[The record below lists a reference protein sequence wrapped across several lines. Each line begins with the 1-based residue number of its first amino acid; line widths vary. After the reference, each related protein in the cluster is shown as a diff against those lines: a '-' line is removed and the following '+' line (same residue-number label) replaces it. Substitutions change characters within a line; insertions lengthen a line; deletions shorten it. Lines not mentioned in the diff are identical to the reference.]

1 MYGLAG
7 EGWCSKDVDDGS
19 RVFQRNQNNQW
30 VLFEYG
36 MDDRTLLE
44 SINVEITIAKPYR
57 QM

>member
-44 SINVEITIAKPYR
+44 SINVEITIVKLYR
-57 QM
+57 